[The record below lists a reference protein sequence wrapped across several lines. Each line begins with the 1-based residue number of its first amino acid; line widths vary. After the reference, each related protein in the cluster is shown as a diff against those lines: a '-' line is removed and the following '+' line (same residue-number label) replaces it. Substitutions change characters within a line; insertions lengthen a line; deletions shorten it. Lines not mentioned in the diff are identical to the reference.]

1 MIALD
6 GSTTASARCHSSGDV
21 PAFPF
26 IAIGSGN
33 GATGRHRTLDGR
45 CFFPA
50 PTTNIC
56 IPLMLTALRLRRTSL
71 GIDQKG

>member
-6 GSTTASARCHSSGDV
+6 GSIRALRFERDV

-26 IAIGSGN
+26 KAIGSGN

>member
-1 MIALD
+1 MGRQLHPHAAILTGCA
-6 GSTTASARCHSSGDV
+6 GI
-21 PAFPF
+21 PF
-26 IAIGSGN
+26 KAIGSGN